1 MAVVVHSYVAGAAV
15 VVYVLFVAF
24 VSSAPFVVLLV
35 ALLVVVTLP
44 APRGGSKLFMRGN
57 GVVAQ
62 GFAGWLRKVL
72 YYYNLA
78 FFFSV
83 NYQRRKITHFFL
95 FLFAFFA
102 TTFITTFPPL
112 LMVESRRAYY
122 KALRTSFF
130 LHHDG
135 DGPLDPDYAP
145 DEHDLSLEAH
155 FYYALVQ
162 YETDCRSLM
171 KTIAGVPSRGERRCV
186 A

>member
-1 MAVVVHSYVAGAAV
+1 MTRKARRGHNSYGCGRRRHDYAVRGGIRRRICRRICRVAFAGALGNKIELLGNGMAVVVHSYVAGAAV

-44 APRGGSKLFMRGN
+44 APGGAVVELFMRGN

-83 NYQRRKITHFFL
+83 KL
-95 FLFAFFA
+95 
-102 TTFITTFPPL
+102 
-112 LMVESRRAYY
+112 
-122 KALRTSFF
+122 
-130 LHHDG
+130 
-135 DGPLDPDYAP
+135 
-145 DEHDLSLEAH
+145 
-155 FYYALVQ
+155 
-162 YETDCRSLM
+162 
-171 KTIAGVPSRGERRCV
+171 
-186 A
+186 